1 MPDNLY
7 DIVVIGGG
15 PGGYTA
21 AVRAAQLGFKTAVVE
36 RDRLGGICLNWG
48 CIPSKSLLRTAE
60 LMHLIKRSGEFGII
74 CDNVRFDFG
83 NIIKRS
89 RDVADKS
96 EKGVQYLMKKNK
108 INYINGT
115 GKISATDK
123 DRWVE
128 IYKDGKKVD
137 ELNASHIIIATG
149 ARAKNFPGVDF
160 DGKKIISYMEA
171 LALDKLPETMTII
184 GAGAVGVEFAY
195 FFNAFGTKVTL
206 IEMLDQLLPNEDKE
220 ISDVLAR
227 EFRKLG
233 INSVLGSKVE
243 QIKNEKASVKVK
255 VSGKSN
261 DTFESSVVL
270 VAISFQG
277 NIENMGIGP
286 DGLAVNTEKGFVK
299 VDTDYKTNVEGIYAI
314 GDVTGPPMLAHVA
327 SAEGINCIEKI
338 KGLEVPGLDRSSIPA
353 VTFCQPQVAS
363 VGLTEKQALE
373 TGHDIKVGKFPF
385 SAGGKSRAIGETSGL
400 VKVIFDKQYD
410 ELLGAHIIGSEASE
424 LIAELTLAKSLE
436 STHEQIIRTVHSHPT
451 LSEAVAEAV
460 ADAYGEA
467 INI

>member
-1 MPDNLY
+1 MPQNSY

-21 AVRAAQLGFKTAVVE
+21 AIRAAQLGFNTAIVE

-48 CIPSKSLLRTAE
+48 CIPSKSLLKTAE
-60 LMHLIKRSGEFGII
+60 IMLLMKRSKDYGIT
-74 CDNVRFDFG
+74 CDNVKFDFS

-108 INYINGT
+108 IAYIVGHAS
-115 GKISATDK
+115 IK
-123 DRWVE
+123 DAKTIE
-128 IYKDGKKVD
+128 IYKDYKKTD
-137 ELNASHIIIATG
+137 EISASNIIIATG
-149 ARAKNFPGVDF
+149 ARAKSFPGVEF

-171 LALDKLPETMTII
+171 LALNNLPENLTII
-184 GAGAVGVEFAY
+184 GAGAIGVEFAY
-195 FFNAFGTKVTL
+195 FFSAFGTKITL
-206 IEMLDQLLPNEDKE
+206 IEMMDQLLPNEDKE
-220 ISDVLAR
+220 ISDVLGR
-227 EFRKLG
+227 EFRKFG
-233 INSVLGSKVE
+233 IKTVLGSKVE
-243 QIKNEKASVKVK
+243 EINSKQKEVKVR
-255 VSGKSN
+255 VSGKTN
-261 DTFESSVVL
+261 ETFESGKVL

-277 NIENMGIGP
+277 NTENMGI
-286 DGLAVNTEKGFVK
+286 DAKGLNVSVERGFIK
-299 VDTDYKTNVEGIYAI
+299 VDADFKTNVEGIFAI
-314 GDVTGPPMLAHVA
+314 GDVIGPPMLAHVA
-327 SAEGINCIEKI
+327 SAEAVNCVEKI
-338 KGLEVPGLDRSSIPA
+338 KGMDVPDIDWSSVPA

-363 VGLTEKQALE
+363 VGLTEKKALE
-373 TGHDIKVGKFPF
+373 EGHQIRVGRFPF
-385 SAGGKSRAIGETSGL
+385 SASGKSRAIGETAGL
-400 VKVIFDKQYD
+400 VKVIFDKDYG

-436 STHEQIIRTVHSHPT
+436 GTHEQIIKTIHSHPT